1 MISEVLNLI
10 CSWTIS
16 LYSQCSQVVL
26 PKTHLKVPEFC
37 RSDFGYFWLFFKSA
51 GTYCTTSGGPV
62 RSPEKSGSLIN
73 GHVWLVIKTH
83 QTNLM
88 IRTKGQNMLR
98 CSGQNANEKLGR
110 TKSPVGIVSGW
121 HFIQLAFCLT
131 TLFNHMSWWPIPKK
145 SRSSVISVIFQ
156 ALKFFIW
163 KDTSI
168 ITLEINRS
176 SATSATILRLNLAKL
191 VNTTFS
197 FP

>member
-1 MISEVLNLI
+1 
-10 CSWTIS
+10 
-16 LYSQCSQVVL
+16 
-26 PKTHLKVPEFC
+26 
-37 RSDFGYFWLFFKSA
+37 
-51 GTYCTTSGGPV
+51 
-62 RSPEKSGSLIN
+62 
-73 GHVWLVIKTH
+73 
-83 QTNLM
+83 M

-168 ITLEINRS
+168 ITQEINPS
-176 SATSATILRLNLAKL
+176 SATSATFLWLNLAKL
-191 VNTTFS
+191 VNTILAFLKFAIAIVSLAPNKIRSSPVEYLQPWGKFFIGITL
-197 FP
+197 PELTPLVLTGMVEGQWTI